1 MKDCEYI
8 TVGEAYEKTKPLF
21 ASPRAIIRAAQAG
34 RIAGLMHPSPR
45 RYVFCRADFERSL
58 QELRSEFKPETKIS
72 KIVLV

>member
-1 MKDCEYI
+1 MNDREYI
-8 TVGEAYEKTKPLF
+8 TVAEAYEKTKPLF

-58 QELRSEFKPETKIS
+58 QELRSEFKPESKTS
-72 KIVLV
+72 KIALI